1 MTGVLLFT
9 VFIVLMLA
17 GVPIGVSLGIGGM
30 VAIALAN
37 SDTQLFGLFAAPQN
51 FYASIAKYPLLALPM
66 FVLVGAIFDRS
77 GVAQRLVTFAI
88 AVVGRGPGML
98 PMVAILVAMVLGGIS
113 GSGPANAAAAA
124 LRDNHI
130 RIEFF
135 LLRGSAARRR
145 RLVLFGALVS
155 AVFFLV
161 LAALTG
167 RMAWDDFKY
176 MEISMGLGVP
186 RWWYTAWVPALSL
199 VIAFRSFQVLKTRSK
214 E

>member
-1 MTGVLLFT
+1 MAGLCVITMANVVVRYLSDESFAWTEELSVFLLILT
-9 VFIVLMLA
+9 TMA
-17 GVPIGVSLGIGGM
+17 G
-30 VAIALAN
+30 
-37 SDTQLFGLFAAPQN
+37 
-51 FYASIAKYPLLALPM
+51 
-66 FVLVGAIFDRS
+66 
-77 GVAQRLVTFAI
+77 
-88 AVVGRGPGML
+88 
-98 PMVAILVAMVLGGIS
+98 
-113 GSGPANAAAAA
+113 AAAAA

-135 LLRGSAARRR
+135 LQRGSTAHRR

-176 MEISMGLGVP
+176 AEISMGLGVP

-199 VIAFRSFQVLKTRSK
+199 VIAFRSFQVLNIKSK
-214 E
+214 EP